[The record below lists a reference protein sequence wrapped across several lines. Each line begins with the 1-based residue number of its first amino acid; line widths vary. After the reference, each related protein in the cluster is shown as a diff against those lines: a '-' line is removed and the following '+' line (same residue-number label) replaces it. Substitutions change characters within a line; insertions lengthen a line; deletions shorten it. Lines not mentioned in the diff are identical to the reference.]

1 MPKAE
6 KKKIKDKWRDKTWF
20 SISAPPYF
28 GGNIVALAPCN
39 DSVEIL
45 NRAVETT
52 LYDVTGDFSQQH
64 IKLYFKTADV
74 KGSKVDTVFKGHEYS
89 RDYLRSLVR
98 RGSTRI
104 EGIYKVTLGDGHQ
117 MRVSAIAFTASRI
130 KQAQGQSIRRIMR
143 ETLETKAST
152 LGFDNFVQEAVLGKI
167 ASEIFNEAKKIAP
180 LRHVGIQKSKLIS
193 SPTVG
198 YKGTKK
204 EEPEEKE
211 KP

>member
-1 MPKAE
+1 LPKAE
-6 KKKIKDKWRDKTWF
+6 KKKVKDKWREKTWF
-20 SISAPPYF
+20 SIYAPPYF
-28 GGNIVALAPCN
+28 GGNLVALAPCN
-39 DSVEIL
+39 DSAEIVD
-45 NRAVETT
+45 RSVETT

-64 IKLYFKTADV
+64 IKLYFRTTDV

-98 RGSTRI
+98 RGSTRV
-104 EGIYKVTLGDGHQ
+104 EGIYKITLGDGHQ
-117 MRVSAIAFTASRI
+117 LRVAAIAFTVSRI

-143 ETLETKAST
+143 ETLEAKAST

-180 LRHVGIQKSKLIS
+180 LRHVGIQKSKLIL

-198 YKGTKK
+198 REGKGET
-204 EEPEEKE
+204 EEKE
-211 KP
+211 KT

>member
-130 KQAQGQSIRRIMR
+130 KQAQGHSIRRIMR

-180 LRHVGIQKSKLIS
+180 LRHVGIQKSKLIF

-198 YKGTKK
+198 DQGAKK
-204 EEPEEKE
+204 EETEEKE